1 MDEIDIFF
9 DLSIFIRR
17 DREQRRDREEERQQG
32 EVIYDNII
40 LIIKYLVSLKSKS
53 LNYRTARITI

>member
-17 DREQRRDREEERQQG
+17 DREQRRDRGKRRGNKER
-32 EVIYDNII
+32 
-40 LIIKYLVSLKSKS
+40 
-53 LNYRTARITI
+53 

>member
-17 DREQRRDREEERQQG
+17 DRQQRRDRGKRRGNKER
-32 EVIYDNII
+32 
-40 LIIKYLVSLKSKS
+40 
-53 LNYRTARITI
+53 

>member
-17 DREQRRDREEERQQG
+17 DREQRRDRGKKRGNKER
-32 EVIYDNII
+32 
-40 LIIKYLVSLKSKS
+40 
-53 LNYRTARITI
+53 